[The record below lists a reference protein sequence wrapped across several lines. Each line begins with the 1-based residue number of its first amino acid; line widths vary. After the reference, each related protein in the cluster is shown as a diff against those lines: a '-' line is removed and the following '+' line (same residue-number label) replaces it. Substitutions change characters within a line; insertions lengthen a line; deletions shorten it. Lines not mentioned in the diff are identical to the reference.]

1 MLEDFYKKEV
11 VPKLMTE
18 LGYKNPMRVPRLE
31 KIVVNSCVA
40 EAVSNVKILDTVS
53 QELAAI
59 TGQKP
64 AIRRARKSI
73 STFKLREGMP
83 IACKVTLRRKKMY
96 EFLNRFMN
104 VALPRSRDFKGLPRR
119 GFDGRGSYSL
129 GINEQIIFPE
139 ISHDKVDKSRGM
151 NITIVTTARTDKEA
165 EALLRSLG
173 FPLRTA

>member
-11 VPKLMTE
+11 VPKLMNE

-151 NITIVTTARTDKEA
+151 NITIVTSAKTDKEA
-165 EALLRSLG
+165 EALLRGLG